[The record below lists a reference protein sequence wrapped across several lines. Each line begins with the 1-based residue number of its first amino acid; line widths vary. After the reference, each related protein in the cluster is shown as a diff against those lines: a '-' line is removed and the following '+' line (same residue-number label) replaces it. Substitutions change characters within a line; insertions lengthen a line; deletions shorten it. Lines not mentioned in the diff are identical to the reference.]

1 MTTNDTSL
9 TIQQAAHATGLTVH
23 TLRYYERIGLLL
35 PVDRAANGHRR
46 YSPAQINLIN
56 LLNRWRKTGM
66 SLSDIKRYVQLLE
79 QGDSTAAERR
89 AMLEAHRTQV
99 QQQIDDLQATL
110 DTINFKIQN
119 YHLVE
124 ERLKQMA
131 DQI

>member
-1 MTTNDTSL
+1 MTINDTSL

-66 SLSDIKRYVQLLE
+66 SLSDIKRYVQLI
-79 QGDSTAAERR
+79 QRGDSTAAERR

-124 ERLKQMA
+124 ERLKQMT